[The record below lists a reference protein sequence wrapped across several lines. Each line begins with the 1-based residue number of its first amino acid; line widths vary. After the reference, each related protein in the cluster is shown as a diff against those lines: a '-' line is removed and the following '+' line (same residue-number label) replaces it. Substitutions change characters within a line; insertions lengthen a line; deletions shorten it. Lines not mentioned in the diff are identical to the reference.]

1 MLVLQAKGRRRLK
14 LALTASAV
22 FVMAVCAADRLLPPD
37 TSRFEASGRLVVDRN
52 GEPLR
57 YLPAEHGVWRLRIAP
72 EDVDPQYLELL
83 LAYEDQ
89 RFYAHPGVD
98 PLAVGRAA
106 LGNLRSG
113 RILSGAST
121 ITMQVA
127 RLLHEPRR
135 GWFGKIEQSLRAL
148 QLEAR
153 YSKREILSMYL
164 TLAPFGGNIEGV
176 HMASR
181 IFFGKDPTTLSL
193 AETALLIALPQSP
206 TARRPVSHPQNAIA
220 GRDQVLKRLTEAG
233 HINAIDAQA
242 ATDDALPTRRQA
254 LPFVAP
260 HLAAAV
266 ARRTDAAVVRT
277 GIDGGLQQK
286 LEKLAQQE
294 ATWFPDPATMAIIVA
309 ELPSRRILASVSG
322 HDFNGAQGEV
332 DLTTA
337 IRSPGSTLKPFI
349 YALALDHGDIHPE
362 TVIDDRPTRFGT
374 YLPRNF
380 DRQFQGRITMRDAL
394 QQSLNVPA
402 VAVLERLEPGRFASE
417 LQSLGIRMVLPAPHE
432 EPGLAIALGGVGTT
446 LRDLVGLY
454 AMLADDG
461 RYRALSALQAE
472 SAAPDHI
479 VMRPAA
485 ARQIGDILAD
495 APRPNGIQS
504 TANNLADRIAY
515 KTGTSYGFRDAWSVG
530 YTGNHVVGVWVGRP
544 DGTPRPGSYGRNTA
558 APLMFHIFDILGGR
572 GGDAPKMA
580 ALAEADKAAG
590 PARLPPPALRN
601 FQRRTAAVVEGPRI
615 LFPPPHVELALPAKA
630 GDQVV
635 LEARGV
641 QPLRWYV
648 DGQPLPA
655 RGTGDH
661 ADWTPAG
668 PGFFRISVVDAEGR
682 SSTVRTRLISEDR
695 S

>member
-1 MLVLQAKGRRRLK
+1 MMQWVGGKRRLG
-14 LALTASAV
+14 LALAAGLAFVAV
-22 FVMAVCAADRLLPPD
+22 ITVADRLLPPD
-37 TSRFEASGRLVVDRN
+37 VSRYEDSGRLVVGGK

-57 YLPAEHGVWRLRIAP
+57 YLPAGQGYWRLRIEP
-72 EDVDPQYLELL
+72 EAVDPQYLALL

-89 RFYAHPGVD
+89 RFYSHPGID
-98 PLAVGRAA
+98 PLAVLRAA
-106 LGNLRSG
+106 IGNLQSG

-135 GWFGKIEQSLRAL
+135 GWAGKIEQSLRAL

-181 IFFGKDPTTLSL
+181 IFFGKEPATLNL
-193 AETALLIALPQSP
+193 AEAVLLIALPQSP
-206 TARRPVSHPQNAIA
+206 TARRPISNPAAAADGRSQVLRRLAEA
-220 GRDQVLKRLTEAG
+220 GRISAADMRLAEAE
-233 HINAIDAQA
+233 
-242 ATDDALPTRRQA
+242 ALPVQRQA
-254 LPFVAP
+254 LPFTAP
-260 HLAAAV
+260 HLAAAA
-266 ARRTDAAVVRT
+266 ARRTSAPVVQT
-277 GIDGGLQQK
+277 SIDGGLQQK
-286 LEKLAQQE
+286 LEQLARQE
-294 ATWFPDPATMAIIVA
+294 ASWFPDAATVAILVA

-322 HDFNGAQGEV
+322 HDFATAQGQV

-349 YALALDHGDIHPE
+349 YAMALDAGEIHPE

-380 DRQFQGRITMRDAL
+380 DRQYQGRITMRDAL

-402 VAVLERLEPGRFASE
+402 VAVLERLGPARFAAQ
-417 LQSLGIRMVLPAPHE
+417 LQSLGVRMVLPAPRE
-432 EPGLAIALGGVGTT
+432 EPGLAIALGGVGMS

-461 RYRALSALQAE
+461 RYAALSAIEGNTALPHQA
-472 SAAPDHI
+472 
-479 VMRPAA
+479 VVRPTS

-495 APRPNGIQS
+495 APRPAGIQG
-504 TANNLADRIAY
+504 TANNMADRIAY

-530 YTGNHVVGVWVGRP
+530 YTGSHVVGVWVGRP
-544 DGTPRPGSYGRNTA
+544 DGTPRPGAYGRNTA

-572 GGDAPKMA
+572 GGEAPRFAVPDQAEMA
-580 ALAEADKAAG
+580 VA
-590 PARLPPPALRN
+590 PPRLPPPALRN
-601 FQRRTAAVVEGPRI
+601 FQRRTNIVAEGPRI
-615 LFPPPHVELALPAKA
+615 LFPPPHVELALPAKG
-630 GDQVV
+630 GDRVV
-635 LEARGV
+635 LEARGT

-648 DGQPLPA
+648 DGEPLPG
-655 RGTGDH
+655 RGSGDH
-661 ADWTPAG
+661 AEWTPAAA
-668 PGFFRISVVDAEGR
+668 GFFRISVVDAEGR
-682 SSTVRTRLISEDR
+682 SSTVRTRLIAGER
-695 S
+695 